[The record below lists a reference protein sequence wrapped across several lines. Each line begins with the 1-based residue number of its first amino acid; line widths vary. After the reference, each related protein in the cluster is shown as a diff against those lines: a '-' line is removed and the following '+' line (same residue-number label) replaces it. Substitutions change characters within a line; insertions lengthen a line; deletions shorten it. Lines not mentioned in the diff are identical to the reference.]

1 MQVLGE
7 RSGNGHQAGCPLL
20 CRTCKSIESAE
31 YNQLP
36 ANNVSEL
43 FSTANCALFL
53 SQTHPHESVHTHT
66 TLHYTTLLLCRE
78 YPSLEEQGGEVREES
93 DGQHTASPGFQVC
106 FADLTHTHTHAHT
119 QPRTCTHTNTH
130 ARAHTHVR
138 KHSHACTLACTRTHT
153 HSYAHPHACTHAR
166 TQT

>member
-53 SQTHPHESVHTHT
+53 SQTHPHESAHTHT

-106 FADLTHTHTHAHT
+106 FADLTHTHT
-119 QPRTCTHTNTH
+119 CTHTNTH